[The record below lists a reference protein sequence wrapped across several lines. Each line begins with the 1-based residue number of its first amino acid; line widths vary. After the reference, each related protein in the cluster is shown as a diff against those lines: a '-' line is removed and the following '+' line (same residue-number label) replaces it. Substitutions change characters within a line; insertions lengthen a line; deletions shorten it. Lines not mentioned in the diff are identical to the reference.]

1 MGEENLPQSTVQISL
16 PGFVIDVAESERLA
30 RSLGHRMV
38 DDLLPS
44 LVPAAMR
51 HAQVPISRFPVGAV
65 GLGSSGRIY
74 IGVNLEYPGLPLH
87 HSVHA
92 EQFLLC
98 NAAAHGETW
107 IRSIAVSHM
116 PCGHCRQFLQEVRD
130 SSDIRVLV
138 TSDGPDAVYRP
149 LSVLLPRPFGP
160 PDLLHKDVPLLLDS
174 HNNDLGEFEKV
185 LEGSV
190 GSCNGEVEDSQLEK
204 KLREEAERA
213 ARGSHAPYSGCP
225 AGFSVADSEGGVY
238 AGSYFESAAYNPSL
252 GPIQAAMIA
261 KVIGSSVT
269 DIVAAA
275 LVERENGLVSHEG
288 TARAFLAAVVPSAKL
303 HVYRYKKSDES

>member
-1 MGEENLPQSTVQISL
+1 MGEAKLPESTAEISL
-16 PGFVIDVAESERLA
+16 PAFVIDAAESERLA
-30 RSLGHRMV
+30 RTLGHPTV
-38 DDLLPS
+38 EDLLPA
-44 LVPAAMR
+44 LVSAAMR

-92 EQFLLC
+92 EQFVLC

-130 SSDIRVLV
+130 SCDIRVLV

-149 LSVLLPRPFGP
+149 VSVLLPRPFGP
-160 PDLLHKDVPLLLDS
+160 SDLLHKDAPLLLDS
-174 HNNDLGEFEKV
+174 RNNDLGEFEEV
-185 LEGSV
+185 LESSV
-190 GSCNGEVEDSQLEK
+190 HVCNGEMKDPKLEK

-213 ARGSHAPYSGCP
+213 ARGSHAPYSGCA
-225 AGFSVADSEGGVY
+225 AGFAVADAEGKVY
-238 AGSYFESAAYNPSL
+238 AGSYYESAAYNPSL

-261 KVIGSSVT
+261 KAIGCSTVE
-269 DIVAAA
+269 VVGAA
-275 LVERENGLVSHEG
+275 LVEKEKGLVSHEG
-288 TARAFLAAVVPSAKL
+288 TARAFLAAVAPGAKL
-303 HVYRYKKSDES
+303 HVYRYRQSDVN

>member
-1 MGEENLPQSTVQISL
+1 MGEEKLPESTAEISL
-16 PGFVIDVAESERLA
+16 PGFLIDVDESDRLA
-30 RSLGHRMV
+30 RSLGHPTAE
-38 DDLLPS
+38 DLLPS

-51 HAQVPISRFPVGAV
+51 HAQAPISRFRVGAV

-74 IGVNLEYPGLPLH
+74 VGVNLEFRGLPLH

-98 NAAAHGETW
+98 NAAAHGEAS
-107 IRSIAVSHM
+107 IRCIAVSHM

-130 SSDIRVLV
+130 SSDIRVVV
-138 TSDGPDAVYRP
+138 TSDGPHAVYRP

-160 PDLLHKDVPLLLDS
+160 PDLLHKDVPLLLDPR
-174 HNNDLGEFEKV
+174 NNDLGE
-185 LEGSV
+185 LEAA
-190 GSCNGEVEDSQLEK
+190 CNGGDDKAPLVR

-213 ARGSHAPYSGCP
+213 ARESYAPYSGCA
-225 AGFSVADSEGGVY
+225 AGFSVADSEGKVY
-238 AGSYFESAAYNPSL
+238 AGSYYESAAYNPSL

-261 KVIGSSVT
+261 KVVGSSVA

-275 LVERENGLVSHEG
+275 LVEKHDAAVSHEG
-288 TARAFLAAVVPSAKL
+288 TARVFLASVAPTAKL
-303 HVYRYKKSDES
+303 HVYRYRQSLVDPDRAGI

>member
-1 MGEENLPQSTVQISL
+1 MGEEKLPESAAEISL
-16 PGFVIDVAESERLA
+16 PGFVIDAAESERLA
-30 RSLGHRMV
+30 RTLGHRTV
-38 DDLLPS
+38 EDLLPS

-98 NAAAHGETW
+98 NAAAHGESW

-130 SSDIRVLV
+130 SCDIRVLV

-149 LSVLLPRPFGP
+149 VSVLLPRPFGP
-160 PDLLHKDVPLLLDS
+160 SDLLHKDVPLLLDS
-174 HNNDLGEFEKV
+174 RNNDLGEFEEV
-185 LEGSV
+185 LESPV
-190 GSCNGEVEDSQLEK
+190 GECNGEVKGAQLEK
-204 KLREEAERA
+204 KLRDEAERA
-213 ARGSHAPYSGCP
+213 ARGSHSPYSGC
-225 AGFSVADSEGGVY
+225 ASGFSVADAEGKVY

-269 DIVAAA
+269 EVVAAA
-275 LVERENGLVSHEG
+275 LVEKEKGLVSHEG
-288 TARAFLAAVVPSAKL
+288 TARAFLAAVAPSVKL
-303 HVYRYKKSDES
+303 HVYRYRQSDVN